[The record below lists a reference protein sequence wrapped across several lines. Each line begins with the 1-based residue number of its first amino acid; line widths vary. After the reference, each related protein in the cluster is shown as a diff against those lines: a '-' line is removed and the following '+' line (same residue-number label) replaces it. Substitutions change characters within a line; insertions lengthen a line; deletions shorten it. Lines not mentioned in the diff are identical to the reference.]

1 MMLSELYGRIG
12 QQLKEHG
19 DAEIVRFPLP
29 NEVLNTGRVFR
40 KTNVSFTYEYEGD
53 GTVWDKKQ
61 YILNFT

>member
-19 DAEIVRFPLP
+19 DAEIVRFPLQS
-29 NEVLNTGRVFR
+29 EVLNTGRLFYE
-40 KTNVSFTYEYEGD
+40 TNVSFIYEYERD
-53 GTVWDKKQ
+53 GTIWDKKQ

>member
-1 MMLSELYGRIG
+1 MMLSELYGKIG

-29 NEVLNTGRVFR
+29 NEGLNTGRLFCE
-40 KTNVSFTYEYEGD
+40 TNVSFVYEYEGD

>member
-29 NEVLNTGRVFR
+29 NEGLNTGRLFCE
-40 KTNVSFTYEYEGD
+40 TNVPFVLNTRGMA
-53 GTVWDKKQ
+53 Q
-61 YILNFT
+61 YGIRNSIF